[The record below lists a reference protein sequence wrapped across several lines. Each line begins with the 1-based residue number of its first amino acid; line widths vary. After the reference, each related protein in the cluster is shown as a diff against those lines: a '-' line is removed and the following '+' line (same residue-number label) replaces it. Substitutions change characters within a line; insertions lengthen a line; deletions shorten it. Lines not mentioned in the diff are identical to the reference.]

1 MNEEPKRLLDED
13 PDGAAGLL
21 IRAALKDGPPPPK
34 GAKERAA
41 KQLGLESATVIPW
54 RGRRIAAWSAGA
66 TILAAAAGVVFF
78 VLPQKA
84 QMEPVA
90 SEPAM
95 PAPTATAPPMS
106 TAPSEA
112 IPPAPAATAMPLP
125 MATSMP
131 PVKSAT
137 AGSARPPSSAKS
149 GAPKSPP
156 APKKL
161 PEQFKF

>member
-1 MNEEPKRLLDED
+1 MNDEPKRLLDED

-34 GAKERAA
+34 GAKERTA

-66 TILAAAAGVVFF
+66 TILAAAAGAIFF
-78 VLPQKA
+78 VLPQKS
-84 QMEPVA
+84 QMEPVSSESIPPRTA
-90 SEPAM
+90 TAIPMAAPPSEPA
-95 PAPTATAPPMS
+95 APLPMATS
-106 TAPSEA
+106 
-112 IPPAPAATAMPLP
+112 MPLP

-137 AGSARPPSSAKS
+137 TGSARPPSSAKS

-156 APKKL
+156 APKKR